1 MARKPKVITDE
12 ISADLAE
19 LLTLND
25 AEVTPEVTIPA
36 VAEAPAVEKVAP
48 VTTVEDAPPAVE
60 VAPAPVEAPVEVA
73 PAPVVEVRKPYL
85 SRKTLAE
92 MEAGRSNIARY
103 KA

>member
-19 LLTLND
+19 LLTANT
-25 AEVTPEVTIPA
+25 EVTPEVTQEV
-36 VAEAPAVEKVAP
+36 VAEAPSAEKVEP
-48 VTTVEDAPPAVE
+48 VTSVEDAPPVA
-60 VAPAPVEAPVEVA
+60 VAPAPVEAPVE
-73 PAPVVEVRKPYL
+73 APVVEVRKPYL